1 MKYSIVL
8 KYATTSRRS
17 NPVDRL
23 YCLFQVGF
31 FCLFV
36 LTQQK
41 RNTYKYRVCCVSCIT
56 SFNLNSL
63 NKKVKC
69 SVSVENN
76 KKEKNPFFLIYV
88 HTVSTSK
95 KMVVSITLI
104 IKCLLGR
111 GNIYLCIYIS
121 IYIKYLSHDIV
132 CINMASL
139 QLH

>member
-1 MKYSIVL
+1 MLLRNTQQPPNARVPSSSIASF
-8 KYATTSRRS
+8 K
-17 NPVDRL
+17 
-23 YCLFQVGF
+23 F
-31 FCLFV
+31 FSFV
-36 LTQQK
+36 LTEQK

-56 SFNLNSL
+56 WFNLNSL

-76 KKEKNPFFLIYV
+76 KNETKKKSICYFWHV
-88 HTVSTSK
+88 HTVSSSK

-111 GNIYLCIYIS
+111 GNRYIYICIYIS

-132 CINMASL
+132 CINMESI
-139 QLH
+139 QLR